1 MPVPRGTWRTATDRK
16 RSHAEEDVCFVT
28 KTFALPTSSRR
39 QVLDIT
45 DEVAEVVKANEVSS
59 GLCSVSVPHCTCA
72 LYINEHEDGLVHDV
86 LTLVDGLVGDEAWH
100 HDRIDHSAGAHLGA
114 TLLGNSV
121 QIPVEGGNLVLGTWQ
136 RLQLIEL
143 DGPRHRRVNVTLIRG

>member
-1 MPVPRGTWRTATDRK
+1 
-16 RSHAEEDVCFVT
+16 VT

-45 DEVAEVVKANEVSS
+45 SEVSEILGKSEASS

-72 LYINEHEDGLVHDV
+72 IYINEHEEGLVHDT
-86 LTLVDGLVGDEAWH
+86 LTLVDGLVSGEDWH
-100 HDRIDHSAGAHLGA
+100 HDRIDHNAGAHLAA

-121 QIPVEGGNLVLGTWQ
+121 QIPFEAATSSSGPGSASSLSNSTGRGTAAS
-136 RLQLIEL
+136 
-143 DGPRHRRVNVTLIRG
+143 T

>member
-1 MPVPRGTWRTATDRK
+1 
-16 RSHAEEDVCFVT
+16 VT

-45 DEVAEVVKANEVSS
+45 SEVSEIVRANDVNS
-59 GLCSVSVPHCTCA
+59 GLCTVSVPHCTCA
-72 LYINEHEDGLVHDV
+72 VYINEHEEGLVHDV
-86 LTLVDGLVGDEAWH
+86 LTLVGGLISAEGWH
-100 HDRIDHSAGAHLGA
+100 HDRIDHNAGAHLGA

-121 QIPVEGGNLVLGTWQ
+121 QIPVEGGKLVLGTWQ
-136 RLQLIEL
+136 RIQLIEL